1 MKKVPL
7 GSSGLQMPAV
17 IIGCMRLGELSTP
30 ELTHYIHT
38 AMEAGA
44 NFFDHADIYGGGI
57 CEEHFGAALP
67 ATSH

>member
-7 GSSGLQMPAV
+7 GSSGLQVPAV

-44 NFFDHADIYGGGI
+44 NFFDHADI
-57 CEEHFGAALP
+57 
-67 ATSH
+67 